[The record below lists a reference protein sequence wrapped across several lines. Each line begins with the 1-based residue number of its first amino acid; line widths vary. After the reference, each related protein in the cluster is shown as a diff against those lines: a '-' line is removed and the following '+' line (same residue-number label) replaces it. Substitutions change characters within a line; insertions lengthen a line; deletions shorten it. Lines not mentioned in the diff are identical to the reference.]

1 MQNPLDEKLP
11 AYVLVPIPL
20 EMLEN
25 SGIDIGDM
33 VQFAS
38 GEGIVVM
45 EAVEGP
51 EIINFEEHRDGR
63 SCCVDSEESEGE

>member
-51 EIINFEEHRDGR
+51 EIFNYTMIILSSMKPLKHISMF
-63 SCCVDSEESEGE
+63 